1 MNSVQLFLS
10 FLVGVLGGGLYFSG
24 LWFTV
29 RQLPGA
35 RRPGLLL
42 LGSFTLRLAL
52 LLGAI
57 YLLASAHWTH
67 LLSALAGVVLARV
80 LLIRRWGPGK
90 GEQATTNEKRRT
102 ISD

>member
-1 MNSVQLFLS
+1 MSSGQLLLS

-29 RQLPGA
+29 RHLPGA

-42 LGSFTLRLAL
+42 LGSLALRLVL

-57 YLLASAHWTH
+57 YLLASAHWSH
-67 LLSALAGVVLARV
+67 LLSALAGVVLART
-80 LLIRRWGPGK
+80 LLIRRWGPVK
-90 GEQATTNEKRRT
+90 SEQATTNEKRRT